1 MRQTSLRLGL
11 LLNPMAGIGGAV
23 GLKGSDG
30 PEIQALAKQRLGQPQ
45 AAQRTQIFLQQ
56 MKALLGSQIE
66 NIQWLT
72 WADDMGADVLM
83 NEGLAALVLGHG
95 TVPSCG
101 EDSQVA
107 AKTISAEGVDLLI
120 FAGGDGTARD
130 VLLGVDEQTTV
141 LGLPAGVKMHSG
153 VFAISPAAGAEVVA
167 SLVVGGLVGRMAR
180 EVRDY
185 IPIEQASEEDSG
197 RVKRAVGTQ
206 HFGDLWVPESSGFL
220 QQTKVG
226 GMEDE
231 ALAVAEITNY
241 ILDEFAA
248 SRDRAYIF
256 GPGSTCLSI
265 KQAYGIDGT
274 LLGCDALLPDGSI
287 LQDLTATQLLALGKE
302 QNLHLVMSF
311 TRNQGFLFGRGNQ
324 QIAAELICQ
333 LRLPEDLTIVG
344 SRTKLASLD
353 GRPLLVDTGDMDVDQ
368 QLSRVYPILTG
379 YDEFLLY
386 RLARNFIHVD

>member
-1 MRQTSLRLGL
+1 
-11 LLNPMAGIGGAV
+11 
-23 GLKGSDG
+23 
-30 PEIQALAKQRLGQPQ
+30 
-45 AAQRTQIFLQQ
+45 
-56 MKALLGSQIE
+56 
-66 NIQWLT
+66 
-72 WADDMGADVLM
+72 
-83 NEGLAALVLGHG
+83 
-95 TVPSCG
+95 
-101 EDSQVA
+101 
-107 AKTISAEGVDLLI
+107 
-120 FAGGDGTARD
+120 
-130 VLLGVDEQTTV
+130 
-141 LGLPAGVKMHSG
+141 
-153 VFAISPAAGAEVVA
+153 
-167 SLVVGGLVGRMAR
+167 
-180 EVRDY
+180 
-185 IPIEQASEEDSG
+185 
-197 RVKRAVGTQ
+197 
-206 HFGDLWVPESSGFL
+206 
-220 QQTKVG
+220 
-226 GMEDE
+226 
-231 ALAVAEITNY
+231 LAVAEITNY

-248 SRDRAYIF
+248 SSDRAYIF